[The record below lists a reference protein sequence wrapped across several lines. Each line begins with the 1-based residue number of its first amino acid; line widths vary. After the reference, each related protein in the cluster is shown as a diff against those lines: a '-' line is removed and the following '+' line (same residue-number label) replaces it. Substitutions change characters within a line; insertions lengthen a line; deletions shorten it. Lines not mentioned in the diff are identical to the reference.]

1 MPIQKFGKIYNV
13 LKERIESNTYQVG
26 ELLPSENML
35 MTEFDASRNTIR
47 RAIANL
53 VKDGYVQTQQGK
65 GVFNIFQSVDTSF
78 YQMGHIETFQEK
90 QSKIKQNIKTKVVT
104 FEKIVVDTKICALS
118 SFPVGSSLFYVEFIH
133 YIDDIPS
140 IYNISYLKSSCMPNL
155 NETILENSL
164 YNYLEQELNMFIVT
178 SKRKYTVNLAT
189 EKDKSILKLDKYNCV
204 AVVES
209 SVYNSQGI
217 MFEFTQ
223 SRYDPKVFKFQ
234 ENVIRHNREI

>member
-13 LKERIESNTYQVG
+13 LKERIEAGIYQVG

-35 MTEFDASRNTIR
+35 MSEFEASRNTIR
-47 RAIANL
+47 RAISNL

-65 GVFNIFQSVDTSF
+65 GVFNIFQSVDNSF
-78 YQMGHIETFQEK
+78 YKMGHIETFQEK
-90 QSKIKQNIKTKVVT
+90 EDKSKQNIKTKVVT
-104 FEKIVVDTKICALS
+104 FDKIVADTKICALS
-118 SFPVGSSLFYVEFIH
+118 SFPVGTSLFYIELIH
-133 YIDDIPS
+133 YVDDIPS
-140 IYNISYLKSSCMPNL
+140 IYNISYLKSNCMPNL
-155 NETILENSL
+155 NKTILEKSL

-189 EKDKSILKLDKYNCV
+189 DKDRDILNLDNYNCV

-223 SRYDPKVFKFQ
+223 SRHDPKVFKFQ
-234 ENVIRHNREI
+234 ENAIRRNREI